1 MKSTPGYTTYF
12 GSTNHFHTRIMN
24 INRVFQYSIV
34 IINFD
39 PFGDTSYRR
48 KQNIKLGMVDPVP
61 VLALLNSVFTKKG
74 AK

>member
-1 MKSTPGYTTYF
+1 
-12 GSTNHFHTRIMN
+12 MN

-48 KQNIKLGMVDPVP
+48 KQNIKLGILNL
-61 VLALLNSVFTKKG
+61 VLAAFKFWFHENLMSQKNTYSELYDTKSSEIAQLG
-74 AK
+74 

>member
-1 MKSTPGYTTYF
+1 
-12 GSTNHFHTRIMN
+12 MN

-48 KQNIKLGMVDPVP
+48 KQNIKLGILNL
-61 VLALLNSVFTKKG
+61 VLAAFIFWFNENLMSQKNTYSELYDTKSCEIAQLG
-74 AK
+74 

>member
-1 MKSTPGYTTYF
+1 
-12 GSTNHFHTRIMN
+12 MN

-48 KQNIKLGMVDPVP
+48 KQNIKLGILDLK
-61 VLALLNSVFTKKG
+61 LAAFKF
-74 AK
+74 